1 MRLVEVDYAPVLIIG
16 IRTGGLTVATAMAA
30 TASSPLPVLPLTCRR
45 VTTGAKSRVPF
56 FRAALS
62 ALPRSL
68 VDMLRRIEHRVLTRS
83 RVRNGGQQEV
93 DQSEATAIA
102 DHVASLGSPARI
114 LVADDAVD
122 SGTTLATV
130 LRTLREVC
138 PPGSEIR
145 SAAITQTLEA
155 PIARPDY
162 VLFRGTLCRFPWSF
176 DAAA

>member
-1 MRLVEVDYAPVLIIG
+1 MLLVEADYVPVLIIG

-30 TASSPLPVLPLTCRR
+30 TASSAPPVLPLTCRR
-45 VTTGAKSRVPF
+45 ATTGAKTRVPF
-56 FRAALS
+56 FRAALG
-62 ALPRSL
+62 ALPRSV
-68 VDMLRRIEHRVLTRS
+68 VDVLRRIEHRLLTQT
-83 RVRNGGQQEV
+83 RVRNGGQQEI
-93 DQSEATAIA
+93 DRSEAAVIA
-102 DHVASLGSPARI
+102 DYVASLGSPARI

-130 LRTLREVC
+130 LRTLRDVC